1 MVEITRLFWKRA
13 FTSDNFLLG
22 EVESA
27 ELDTNTWQIT
37 SFYVALSDPAT
48 KALGFKHPY
57 LGKVIVCLPASTVAS
72 IKETAVLNKTIDDLR
87 SLKECKE

>member
-13 FTSDNFLLG
+13 FTADNVLLG

-37 SFYVALSDPAT
+37 NFYVALSDEGI

-57 LGKVIVCLPASTVAS
+57 LGKVVVCLPATTVKS
-72 IKETAVLNKTIDDLR
+72 IKDTAVLNKTMKELS
-87 SLKECKE
+87 SLQTCKE

>member
-13 FTSDNFLLG
+13 FTADNVLLG

-37 SFYVALSDPAT
+37 SFYVGLSDEAT
-48 KALGFKHPY
+48 KALGFKRPY
-57 LGKVIVCLPASTVAS
+57 LGKIVVCLPASAFAS
-72 IKETAVLNKTIDDLR
+72 IKETAVLNKTMLELHN
-87 SLKECKE
+87 LKECRE